1 MARDLKK
8 VDEDLKILEDNTRT
22 RNTQVDTSI
31 SGIRTT
37 LGTHTTNITGIN
49 TKLGTQ
55 ATDITKLQQS
65 YKGLRTTHSG
75 ISTSLSLM
83 SNSIAAHTNGLTGL
97 AASLTLLTVG
107 LSIFK
112 VDEKGITILGATR
125 EFPWKKKIDELQKKI
140 ESQTQTTD
148 REKKERRD
156 KLIDDNYQYIDNLK
170 ETEQTVVKLKQR
182 IEVARNAA
190 DTERSRL
197 EADPRMRTDRGIDAP
212 VPVVRGVA
220 SEVTV
225 LRRALQELTAAF

>member
-1 MARDLKK
+1 MGRDLKE
-8 VDEDLKILEDNTRT
+8 VDEALKTLKS
-22 RNTQVDTSI
+22 DTETSFA
-31 SGIRTT
+31 GIRTT
-37 LGTHTTNITGIN
+37 LGTHTTDISGIN

-55 ATDITKLQQS
+55 SKDIVKLQQS

-75 ISTSLSLM
+75 ISTSLSWM

-140 ESQTQTTD
+140 ESRTQESD
-148 REKKERRD
+148 RVKKETRD
-156 KLIDDNYQYIDNLK
+156 KLIDDNFQHIEKLK
-170 ETEQTVVKLKQR
+170 ETEQTVEKLKQR
-182 IEVARNAA
+182 LEVVRDAA
-190 DTERSRL
+190 DAERRRL
-197 EADPRMRTDRGIDAP
+197 EANPRMRTDRGIDDP
-212 VPVVRGVA
+212 VPLVRGVA

-225 LRRALQELTAAF
+225 LRRALRELTAAL